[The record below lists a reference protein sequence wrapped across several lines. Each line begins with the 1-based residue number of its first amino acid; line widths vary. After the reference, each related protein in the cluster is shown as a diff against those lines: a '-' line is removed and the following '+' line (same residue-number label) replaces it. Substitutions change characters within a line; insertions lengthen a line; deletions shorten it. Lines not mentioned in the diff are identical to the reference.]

1 MNSTSDI
8 AIDFEPMQDDE
19 LEILEALMA
28 ELKEVKAQLSSE
40 YQSRFNEKFNEIL
53 GETA

>member
-1 MNSTSDI
+1 MSSTSDM
-8 AIDFEPMQDDE
+8 AIELEPMQDDE

-28 ELKEVKAQLSSE
+28 ELKEAKAQLSSE
-40 YQSRFNEKFNEIL
+40 YQSKFNEKFNEIL

>member
-1 MNSTSDI
+1 MSISDM

-19 LEILEALMA
+19 MLEALMV
-28 ELKEVKAQLSSE
+28 ELKEAEAQLSSE
-40 YQSRFNEKFNEIL
+40 YQSKFNEKFNEIL